1 MLSIDQNIPPDPC
14 HISLLKSSSSD
25 ERPSSDNKLVDLYNS
40 DLDDNKNN
48 KFSIRDYVF
57 RTRRKDIKTNW
68 PFSQKN
74 LQLCLKHGATDLLP
88 PFQSVKGCAVDNRS
102 TDKDNIVTSEEKHVK
117 LDDDPVSTS
126 SSSGRCMPK
135 LAVDCRNINSSGS
148 DREEVFRSTLTSR
161 SCSEIDSVPI
171 AERNR
176 CSGAEAGNLLEPL
189 VRKPEGKGLVPPMSN
204 KSGSTVQ
211 PPGKKCR
218 IIVKLGNVTDRNVE
232 EDTTTSSFMVS
243 EAMASKVCPVCKTFT
258 SSSNT
263 TLNAHI
269 DQCLSG
275 ESSTAKW
282 TANPKVIKHRIKP
295 RKTRLMVDIYATAK
309 SCTLEDLDRRN
320 GTNWASNTTLSVRET
335 EVPTVEKLEK
345 PPPVNIECTANEGA
359 VYIDANGTKLRIL
372 SKFNDEQLPSSK
384 PVNDPLQKK
393 MVDGDKRSKFLLP
406 KNGKKNHIQKHHKLL
421 KSASHSKRFCLPKP
435 LHGLKIKSGQEST
448 FSPRENVDKEDCLN
462 KHLRSPDQMVSNGL
476 GTIKQWA
483 CSKRTGLTRKF
494 SDKDNHQLS
503 GGDMSTGVQSDNDDV
518 LPRNDSFMKRSCLL
532 KSPRSSVCLPESSQR
547 MGDMPLE
554 PQDEHSEEPS
564 LQKKAD
570 FSLSQSPVPSNKKRS
585 LVLQRCKRK
594 HLKVDGHSVSNSFA
608 DRPKVT
614 VDHAVSVKNMRVGRN
629 TDLLENTDNSGI
641 NCEQSTPHPS
651 FSSKARK
658 FSSMRKNLSSISEGP
673 ASGVKCNLKWKTAFL
688 KKSSMSSSSESEE
701 AEVCQTEGEKHCLR
715 GNLSESNVQGS
726 KSCDRVI
733 VKRSKVLSIRKNR
746 EGIMASSVEG
756 SLGLKSSQ
764 SSAEIHSDNETGN
777 ILAGASDA
785 MESVK
790 ANHHSQNDETMDPA
804 AAEFAVRGDF
814 MSFSK
819 SMDAGSDE
827 MSGPARS
834 QCDSQLFSEEYK
846 GSFLGT
852 KAATCS
858 QDPILGV
865 EGMLSAVETGK
876 SILDGNIHDVAEFG
890 SNDGRGNY
898 FLEVDPI
905 PIPGPPGSFLPSPG
919 RMSSEDLHGSSS
931 LTSSRIQSSADHP
944 EFVDQDSS
952 GSPTSAAST
961 VSNSTMART
970 GSRYSENLYDG
981 GRNSSEMLRC
991 HTGWEDKS
999 SSISGSTVELLVENS
1014 VTLCQTA
1021 NTGNDK
1027 DGLDKFNANTLFPG
1041 KETFRFTNDKPCCC
1055 VRKEGASQGFALNR
1069 EESQLLQRQ
1078 AMSPSS
1084 FPATENQLSRDSVSR
1099 PNNIILNS
1107 NSFSLSDS
1115 SSGPETNV
1123 TKSSMGHAQ
1132 FAISS
1137 DSEFKLPTHDSE
1149 SFSPSASNP
1158 VLRLMGKDLMV
1169 INKDVDSVLKR
1180 SSYSN
1185 SMNDLANTRLP
1196 GVSCGSLRNEDL
1208 NSFRQVDAHSRLV
1221 SHFPQSGDPVQH
1233 FDVRLLNG
1241 FKSNDSYSS
1250 RPQQLSPTSPAS
1262 FSCKSSGSGLM
1273 GSFGRQDYLGGC
1285 NLSTVRNGPNATC
1298 DMKKFVATTPISH
1311 WQNATSV
1318 GTNAVRE
1325 IIVIDDSPE
1334 NEANSAYTTGMGKSK
1349 SSTGVQMQISSG
1361 YTSRFVDLSEN
1372 KPRGSPYSGSGV
1384 AQNANLP
1391 TQVNEIPAKWNVNP
1405 DGCSLVRPSSFTASS
1420 SPAGPF
1426 RSSLYYSPG
1435 FS

>member
-1 MLSIDQNIPPDPC
+1 MLSIDQNIPPHPC

-25 ERPSSDNKLVDLYNS
+25 ERPSSDNKLVDLSNS
-40 DLDDNKNN
+40 DLDDHHN

-102 TDKDNIVTSEEKHVK
+102 TAKDNIVTSEEKHVK

-126 SSSGRCMPK
+126 SSSGRCMSK
-135 LAVDCRNINSSGS
+135 LAVDCININSSGS
-148 DREEVFRSTLTSR
+148 GREEVFRSTITSK
-161 SCSEIDSVPI
+161 SCSEIDSVPT

-204 KSGSTVQ
+204 KSGSAVQ
-211 PPGKKCR
+211 PLGKKCR
-218 IIVKLGNVTDRNVE
+218 IIVKLDNVTDRNVE
-232 EDTTTSSFMVS
+232 EDPTTNSFMVS

-275 ESSTAKW
+275 ESSTVKW
-282 TANPKVIKHRIKP
+282 TANRKVIKHRIKP

-320 GTNWASNTTLSVRET
+320 GTNWASNPTLSVRET

-345 PPPVNIECTANEGA
+345 PPPANLECTANEGA

-372 SKFNDEQLPSSK
+372 SKFNDEKLPSSK
-384 PVNDPLQKK
+384 PVNDTLQKT
-393 MVDGDKRSKFLLP
+393 MADGDKRNKFLLI
-406 KNGKKNHIQKHHKLL
+406 KKGKKNHIQKHHRLL

-435 LHGLKIKSGQEST
+435 VHGLKIKSGQEST
-448 FSPRENVDKEDCLN
+448 FSPRENVHKEDFLN

-483 CSKRTGLTRKF
+483 CSKRTGLTRKI
-494 SDKDNHQLS
+494 SDKDNHQHS
-503 GGDMSTGVQSDNDDV
+503 GGDMSTGVQNDNDV
-518 LPRNDSFMKRSCLL
+518 LPRTDSFMKRSCLL

-547 MGDMPLE
+547 MGDMLLE
-554 PQDEHSEEPS
+554 PQDEHNEEPS

-570 FSLSQSPVPSNKKRS
+570 FSLSRSPVASNKKRS
-585 LVLQRCKRK
+585 LMLQRCKGK
-594 HLKVDGHSVSNSFA
+594 HLKLDGHSVNNSST
-608 DRPKVT
+608 DHPKVT

-629 TDLLENTDNSGI
+629 INLVENTDNSVI
-641 NCEQSTPHPS
+641 KCEQSTPRPS
-651 FSSKARK
+651 LSSKARK
-658 FSSMRKNLSSISEGP
+658 LSSLRKNLLSINEGP
-673 ASGVKCNLKWKTAFL
+673 ARGAKCNLEWKRASL
-688 KKSSMSSSSESEE
+688 KKSSMSSSSDSEE
-701 AEVCQTEGEKHCLR
+701 AEVCQTEEEKHCFR
-715 GNLSESNVQGS
+715 GNLIETNVQGS
-726 KSCDRVI
+726 KNCDRVI
-733 VKRSKVLSIRKNR
+733 VKRSNVLSIRKNR
-746 EGIMASSVEG
+746 EGIVASSVEDTVG
-756 SLGLKSSQ
+756 SKSSQ

-785 MESVK
+785 MGSVK
-790 ANHHSQNDETMDPA
+790 ENHQSQNEKTMDPA
-804 AAEFAVRGDF
+804 PSEFDVRGDF
-814 MSFSK
+814 MRFSK

-827 MSGPARS
+827 MSGPSRS
-834 QCDSQLFSEEYK
+834 QCDSQLFSEEFK

-876 SILDGNIHDVAEFG
+876 SVLDGDLHDVAEFG

-944 EFVDQDSS
+944 ELIDHDSS
-952 GSPTSAAST
+952 GSPTSTAST

-970 GSRYSENLYDG
+970 GSRYSENLYYG
-981 GRNSSEMLRC
+981 GRNSSEILRC
-991 HTGWEDKS
+991 HAGWEDKS
-999 SSISGSTVELLVENS
+999 SSFSGSTVDLLVENS

-1021 NTGNDK
+1021 NTGKDK

-1041 KETFRFTNDKPCCC
+1041 KGTFRFTNDKACCC
-1055 VRKEGASQGFALNR
+1055 ARKEGASQGFALNC
-1069 EESQLLQRQ
+1069 EESQLLQRR

-1084 FPATENQLSRDSVSR
+1084 FPATENQSSRDSVSR
-1099 PNNIILNS
+1099 PNSIILKS

-1123 TKSSMGHAQ
+1123 SKSSMGHTQ
-1132 FAISS
+1132 FANSS
-1137 DSEFKLPTHDSE
+1137 DSEFKLPTRDSE
-1149 SFSPSASNP
+1149 SFNPSASNP

-1169 INKDVDSVLKR
+1169 INKDVDPLLKR
-1180 SSYSN
+1180 SSHSN
-1185 SMNDLANTRLP
+1185 FLNDLGNTRLP
-1196 GVSCGSLRNEDL
+1196 GVSCGNLRNEDL

-1221 SHFPQSGDPVQH
+1221 SHFPQSGDTVQH
-1233 FDVRLLNG
+1233 FDVRSLNG
-1241 FKSNDSYSS
+1241 FKSHDSS
-1250 RPQQLSPTSPAS
+1250 RPQQISPTSPAS

-1285 NLSTVRNGPNATC
+1285 NLSTVRNGPNTTC

-1318 GTNAVRE
+1318 GMNAVRE

-1334 NEANSAYTTGMGKSK
+1334 NEANSASNMDMGKSK
-1349 SSTGVQMQISSG
+1349 SPTDVQMQISSG

-1372 KPRGSPYSGSGV
+1372 KPRGCPYTGSGV

-1391 TQVNEIPAKWNVNP
+1391 AQVNEIPAKWNVNP
-1405 DGCSLVRPSSFTASS
+1405 DGCSLVRPSSFSASS
-1420 SPAGPF
+1420 STAAPF

>member
-25 ERPSSDNKLVDLYNS
+25 ERPSSDNKLVDLSNS
-40 DLDDNKNN
+40 DLDDNN

-88 PFQSVKGCAVDNRS
+88 PFQSVKGCAVDNTS
-102 TDKDNIVTSEEKHVK
+102 KDNIVTSEEKHGK
-117 LDDDPVSTS
+117 LDDNPVSTS

-148 DREEVFRSTLTSR
+148 DREEVFRSTITSR
-161 SCSEIDSVPI
+161 SCSEIDSVPTVEI
-171 AERNR
+171 NR

-189 VRKPEGKGLVPPMSN
+189 VRKPEDKGLVPPMSN

-275 ESSTAKW
+275 ESSTVKW
-282 TANPKVIKHRIKP
+282 TANPKAIKHRIKP
-295 RKTRLMVDIYATAK
+295 KKTRLMVDIYTTAK

-320 GTNWASNTTLSVRET
+320 GTNWASNPTLSVRET
-335 EVPTVEKLEK
+335 EVPTVEELEK
-345 PPPVNIECTANEGA
+345 SPLVNLQCTANEGA
-359 VYIDANGTKLRIL
+359 VYIDSNGTKLRIL

-384 PVNDPLQKK
+384 LVNYPLQKK
-393 MVDGDKRSKFLLP
+393 MVDGDKRSKFLLT
-406 KNGKKNHIQKHHKLL
+406 KKGKKNHIQKHHKLL
-421 KSASHSKRFCLPKP
+421 KSASHTKSFCLPKP
-435 LHGLKIKSGQEST
+435 VHGPNIKSGQEST
-448 FSPRENVDKEDCLN
+448 FSPKENVDKEDCLN

-483 CSKRTGLTRKF
+483 CSKRTGLTRKI
-494 SDKDNHQLS
+494 SDKDNHQHS
-503 GGDMSTGVQSDNDDV
+503 GGDMSTSVQNDNDV
-518 LPRNDSFMKRSCLL
+518 LPRIDSFMKRSCLL

-547 MGDMPLE
+547 MGDMLLE
-554 PQDEHSEEPS
+554 PQDEHNEDPS

-570 FSLSQSPVPSNKKRS
+570 FSLSQSPVPSNRKRS

-594 HLKVDGHSVSNSFA
+594 HLKLDGHSVNNSSA

-614 VDHAVSVKNMRVGRN
+614 ADHAVSLKNLRIGRSA
-629 TDLLENTDNSGI
+629 DLLEKDNPGI
-641 NCEQSTPHPS
+641 NYGQSTPHPS
-651 FSSKARK
+651 FSSKVRK
-658 FSSMRKNLSSISEGP
+658 LSSLRKNLSFISEGP
-673 ASGVKCNLKWKTAFL
+673 ARGVKCNLKWKTASL
-688 KKSSMSSSSESEE
+688 KKSSLSSSSDSEE
-701 AEVCQTEGEKHCLR
+701 AEVYQTEGEKHCLR
-715 GNLSESNVQGS
+715 GNLSETNVQGS
-726 KSCDRVI
+726 KNCDRVI
-733 VKRSKVLSIRKNR
+733 VKRSKVFSIRKNR
-746 EGIMASSVEG
+746 EGIVASSVED

-764 SSAEIHSDNETGN
+764 SSAETHSDNQTGSS
-777 ILAGASDA
+777 LAGASDA
-785 MESVK
+785 MGSVK
-790 ANHHSQNDETMDPA
+790 SNHQRQNDKTVDPA
-804 AAEFAVRGDF
+804 ASEFAVSGDF

-819 SMDAGSDE
+819 PMSAGSDK

-834 QCDSQLFSEEYK
+834 GCNSQLFGVECK
-846 GSFLGT
+846 GSFLGS
-852 KAATCS
+852 KAATCP

-876 SILDGNIHDVAEFG
+876 STIDGNIHDVDEFG
-890 SNDGRGNY
+890 SNNGRGNY

-905 PIPGPPGSFLPSPG
+905 SIPGPPGSFLPSPG

-931 LTSSRIQSSADHP
+931 LTSCRIQSSADHP
-944 EFVDQDSS
+944 EFIDPDSS
-952 GSPTSAAST
+952 GSPTSSAST

-981 GRNSSEMLRC
+981 GRNSSEILRC
-991 HTGWEDKS
+991 HTGWEDKNS
-999 SSISGSTVELLVENS
+999 SFSGSTVDQLVENS
-1014 VTLCQTA
+1014 ATLCPTE
-1021 NTGNDK
+1021 NDK

-1041 KETFRFTNDKPCCC
+1041 KGTFRFTNDKPCCC
-1055 VRKEGASQGFALNR
+1055 VRKEGASQGFALNC
-1069 EESQLLQRQ
+1069 EESQLLQRR

-1099 PNNIILNS
+1099 PNNIMLKS

-1123 TKSSMGHAQ
+1123 TKSSMGHTQ

-1137 DSEFKLPTHDSE
+1137 DFEFKLPTHDSE

-1169 INKDVDSVLKR
+1169 MNKDVDSLLKR
-1180 SSYSN
+1180 SSHSN
-1185 SMNDLANTRLP
+1185 FMNDLANTRFP

-1208 NSFRQVDAHSRLV
+1208 NSFGQVDAHNRLV

-1233 FDVRLLNG
+1233 FDARLLND
-1241 FKSNDSYSS
+1241 FKCHDSYSS

-1262 FSCKSSGSGLM
+1262 FSHKSSGSGLM
-1273 GSFGRQDYLGGC
+1273 GSFGRQDNLGGC
-1285 NLSTVRNGPNATC
+1285 NLSAVQNEPNETC
-1298 DMKKFVATTPISH
+1298 HMKKFVATTPISH

-1325 IIVIDDSPE
+1325 IIVIADSPE
-1334 NEANSAYTTGMGKSK
+1334 NEANSAYTTCSGKSK

-1361 YTSRFVDLSEN
+1361 YTSRFVDLCEN
-1372 KPRGSPYSGSGV
+1372 KPRGSPYCGSGV
-1384 AQNANLP
+1384 AQNANMP
-1391 TQVNEIPAKWNVNP
+1391 TQVNEIPAKWNANP
-1405 DGCSLVRPSSFTASS
+1405 DGCSLVRPSSFSASS

-1435 FS
+1435 FP

>member
-1 MLSIDQNIPPDPC
+1 MLSIENIPPDPS

-25 ERPSSDNKLVDLYNS
+25 ERPSSDNKLVDLSNS
-40 DLDDNKNN
+40 DLDDDNN

-74 LQLCLKHGATDLLP
+74 LQLCLKHGATNLLP
-88 PFQSVKGCAVDNRS
+88 PFQSVKGCAVDNPS
-102 TDKDNIVTSEEKHVK
+102 TDKDNIVTSAEKHVK

-126 SSSGRCMPK
+126 SSGGRCIPK
-135 LAVDCRNINSSGS
+135 LAVDYRNINSSGS
-148 DREEVFRSTLTSR
+148 DREEVLRSTITSR
-161 SCSEIDSVPI
+161 SCSEIDSVPTT
-171 AERNR
+171 ERSR
-176 CSGAEAGNLLEPL
+176 CSGAEAVNLLEPL
-189 VRKPEGKGLVPPMSN
+189 VRKPKGVVPPMSN

-218 IIVKLGNVTDRNVE
+218 LIVKLGNVADRNVE
-232 EDTTTSSFMVS
+232 EDTSTNSFMVS

-275 ESSTAKW
+275 ESTVKW

-309 SCTLEDLDRRN
+309 CCTLEDLDRRN
-320 GTNWASNTTLSVRET
+320 GTNWASNPSLSVRET
-335 EVPTVEKLEK
+335 EVPAVEKLEK
-345 PPPVNIECTANEGA
+345 PPPVNLECTANEGA

-393 MVDGDKRSKFLLP
+393 MVDGDKRSKFILT
-406 KNGKKNHIQKHHKLL
+406 KKGKKNHIQKHHKLL
-421 KSASHSKRFCLPKP
+421 KSASHSKRFCLSKQDHCP
-435 LHGLKIKSGQEST
+435 KIKSGQEST

-462 KHLRSPDQMVSNGL
+462 KHLRSPDQMISNGL

-483 CSKRTGLTRKF
+483 CSKRTGLTRKI

-503 GGDMSTGVQSDNDDV
+503 GGDMSTGVQSDNDV
-518 LPRNDSFMKRSCLL
+518 LPRTDSFMKRSCLL

-547 MGDMPLE
+547 MGDMLLE
-554 PQDEHSEEPS
+554 PQDEHNEEPS
-564 LQKKAD
+564 LQKKVD
-570 FSLSQSPVPSNKKRS
+570 FSLSRSPLPSNKKRS
-585 LVLQRCKRK
+585 LVLQRCKGK
-594 HLKVDGHSVSNSFA
+594 HLKVDDHSVNNSSA
-608 DRPKVT
+608 DRQKIT
-614 VDHAVSVKNMRVGRN
+614 VDHALPVKKMRVGRN
-629 TDLLENTDNSGI
+629 TDLLENTDNSEI
-641 NCEQSTPHPS
+641 NCGQSTHHPS
-651 FSSKARK
+651 FSSNARML
-658 FSSMRKNLSSISEGP
+658 SSLRKNLSSVSEGP
-673 ASGVKCNLKWKTAFL
+673 ACGVKCNLKWKTASL
-688 KKSSMSSSSESEE
+688 KKSSMSCSSESEE
-701 AEVCQTEGEKHCLR
+701 AEVFQTEGEKHCLR
-715 GNLSESNVQGS
+715 GNLSETNVQGS

-746 EGIMASSVEG
+746 EGIVASNVEG
-756 SLGLKSSQ
+756 TLGLKNSQ
-764 SSAEIHSDNETGN
+764 SSAEIHSDNETGS

-785 MESVK
+785 MGSVK
-790 ANHHSQNDETMDPA
+790 VNHRSLNEKIMDPA
-804 AAEFAVRGDF
+804 ASEFSERGDF

-834 QCDSQLFSEEYK
+834 HCDSQLFSQEYK

-852 KAATCS
+852 KTTPCA

-876 SILDGNIHDVAEFG
+876 SMIDGNVDDITELG
-890 SNDGRGNY
+890 SNDGQGNY

-952 GSPTSAAST
+952 GSPTSTAST

-981 GRNSSEMLRC
+981 GRDSSEMLRC
-991 HTGWEDKS
+991 HTGWEDKRS
-999 SSISGSTVELLVENS
+999 SFSGSTVDLQVENS

-1041 KETFRFTNDKPCCC
+1041 KGTFRFTNDKPCCC
-1055 VRKEGASQGFALNR
+1055 VRKEGASQGFALNH
-1069 EESQLLQRQ
+1069 EESQLLQRRTM
-1078 AMSPSS
+1078 APSP
-1084 FPATENQLSRDSVSR
+1084 FPASENQLSGDSLNR
-1099 PNNIILNS
+1099 PNSIILKS
-1107 NSFSLSDS
+1107 NSFSFSDS
-1115 SSGPETNV
+1115 SSGPETNA
-1123 TKSSMGHAQ
+1123 TKSSMGHTQ
-1132 FAISS
+1132 FGISA
-1137 DSEFKLPTHDSE
+1137 DSEFKLPIRDSE

-1169 INKDVDSVLKR
+1169 INKDEDSPLKR
-1180 SSYSN
+1180 STHSN

-1196 GVSCGSLRNEDL
+1196 SVSSGSLRNEDL
-1208 NSFRQVDAHSRLV
+1208 NSFRQVDVHNRLV
-1221 SHFPQSGDPVQH
+1221 SHFPQSGGPVKH

-1241 FKSNDSYSS
+1241 FKSQDSYS

-1273 GSFGRQDYLGGC
+1273 GSFGRPDYLGGC
-1285 NLSTVRNGPNATC
+1285 NLHTVPNGPNETC
-1298 DMKKFVATTPISH
+1298 DMKKFVATPISH

-1318 GTNAVRE
+1318 GNAVRE

-1334 NEANSAYTTGMGKSK
+1334 NEANSAYTTGTGKSK
-1349 SSTGVQMQISSG
+1349 SPTGIQMQISSG
-1361 YTSRFVDLSEN
+1361 YTSRFVDLCEN
-1372 KPRGSPYSGSGV
+1372 GPRGSPYSGSGV

-1405 DGCSLVRPSSFTASS
+1405 EGCSLVHPSSFSASS